1 MHKSTP
7 VDGTTE
13 TFMYVVIKKRGKISV
28 NCASYVTGKTGSG
41 QADKQTSRQA
51 AMTWQHALI
60 C

>member
-51 AMTWQHALI
+51 AMT
-60 C
+60 